1 MVNVIIVKNPFKPEQ
16 HETQYMPFKK
26 GKPVSYYHKAQ
37 GEWVYSINGHEVTI
51 DTIVNDDDYI
61 VAMPKIEG
69 KFFGVLLSIGMA
81 VFTGG
86 IASGAIFGI
95 QSLIWRTVLS
105 MAVGMIGNAVISK
118 LTAPKVDR
126 SNSEQSTT
134 YGWGGTKTVT
144 GQGYPLAVTY
154 GRMKSAGML
163 LSRHVISDG
172 DKQYLNL
179 LYCAGEGELSKI
191 EDIRINSNP
200 ISNYKDVQVDIRL
213 GTNDQTV
220 IPNFNDNFADQGLNY
235 ELKSDWS
242 VQQVQGD
249 ACDAIE
255 LTIGFPNGLYYSND
269 SGGMDK
275 TSVTVDA
282 EIRKVGTQ
290 EWQSLPLSNNK
301 GLSGHVKKKPKQ
313 WFFID
318 KSNRDI
324 ANSNY
329 AGHIWEATNSAF
341 YRVFRFDNLEKA
353 KYEVRMRCSGKD
365 GTSLRHVNKVYWT
378 QLTQI
383 IYDDF
388 VHPGKALIGIKALA
402 TSQLSG
408 SDPDVSWIQERS
420 KVWVFNPYNN
430 QYEEKPADNPAW
442 AAYDLL
448 HICRKIGG
456 EYVIFG
462 QPYGRIDY
470 DAFNAWAEKCT
481 LNKFTFNYIYDSAT
495 RLWDALKYPE
505 TVGRGKVIPAGTRF
519 TCVSDYQSSPVQL
532 FTVANIKYGSFTE
545 EFQGVEARA
554 NSIELS
560 FINKDKD
567 YERDVIP
574 VYGDTYDESN
584 SLTNPAQIELMGCT
598 SLEQAY
604 RHGKHYLRCNKYE
617 VRTVTFEAF
626 TDAIACTVGDIIL
639 VQHDVPEW
647 GEGGRVVA
655 VNGQTITLDKEVS
668 TQTGKQYQLLV
679 RNNTTDAVTT
689 YNVVNVS
696 GAKVIV
702 RETIPVQK
710 DCIYAFGEISKAA
723 KPFRV
728 LAITEGHSEMTR
740 KIQCMEYYPELYA
753 ADDGHIPTINYANH
767 SASDIQDIG
776 LVSDV
781 YGANGIMYSRIAVS
795 WQLPRDGKVTN
806 VVVNFRNTK
815 SDTWTYVGNFPS
827 SANGTAISDVLLG
840 ANYEVRV
847 QAINDLGQLTTGVTK
862 SINIPK
868 MQAPEDVQNLHVLSR
883 YNQTA
888 DKSVYYDLQVLFDP
902 PANPANFDVAE
913 VWYMLT
919 AKSGKP
925 ISGQDWQYAGSS
937 TSQVIIKAL
946 GPGETY
952 RIKAVSVDRF
962 GNRAETAQMVDVVVK
977 PMDAVPDMPK
987 NFTISFDREAKAKWN
1002 EVLNAD
1008 VDYYE
1013 LRTDNNPG
1021 NDSTALLARVKGTT
1035 ATLTLTKRAD
1045 TVYLFAK
1052 STLGKYSTPARYE
1065 YNLPQLDK
1073 PEVVAKST
1081 INGINLYFSAKPAQ
1095 AYAIRCHVVGDTR
1108 TDDLETTSTMLTYS
1122 NEPGVYTVR
1131 CAFVDVFGEGKLDEQ
1146 MVTIKATIPKEMLDR
1161 ESLGLAEF
1169 DKRVNEL
1176 SAEFNKVSE
1185 EYSVTVKNLREDVET
1200 RITQLDNGIE
1210 LKVTKGLK
1218 ALDGNAILS
1227 RINLYEGGVK
1237 IDGKLI
1243 HITGDTLIDGNIITN
1258 RMIQANSITAD
1269 KLKVDSL
1276 SALSAYIGGT
1286 LRGGKL
1292 IGTEIQNES
1301 GTFKVDAQGNIYG
1314 VNITGS
1320 RIDANSVYA
1329 EGQQLKPVYVKRLDV
1344 SSGDKI
1350 ELPAGYSWDKTL
1362 IFLRWISGAMDNDY
1376 YAFSG
1381 QNMGQNE
1388 VDAIQ
1393 RIAQERF
1400 KITLNMRAGW
1410 GMNGFGNDLVQDNV
1424 SGANEDI
1431 ASKNGGRFISF
1442 NQGRPVYGVVQ
1453 YSSVSGE
1460 RPPVFS
1466 VSISQSNSSH
1476 YKGNPTTLFALGV
1489 TEKGYF
1495 YYGKMSARQGGWGRA
1510 GITIMSF
1517 W

>member
-1 MVNVIIVKNPFKPEQ
+1 MVNIIIVKNPFKPEQ

-26 GKPVSYYHKAQ
+26 GKPVSHYHKAP

-290 EWQSLPLSNNK
+290 EWQTLPLANNK

-456 EYVIFG
+456 EYVVFG

-655 VNGQTITLDKEVS
+655 VNGQTITLDKEV
-668 TQTGKQYQLLV
+668 TAQPGKQYQLLV
-679 RNNTTDAVTT
+679 RSNTTDAVTT

-696 GAKVIV
+696 GANVIV
-702 RETIPVQK
+702 QETIPVQK

-753 ADDGHIPTINYANH
+753 ADDGHIPSINYANH
-767 SASDIQDIG
+767 GASDIQDIG

-781 YGANGIMYSRIAVS
+781 YGANGIMYSRIAVT

-827 SANGTAISDVLLG
+827 SANGTAITDVLLG

-902 PANPANFDVAE
+902 PSNPANFDVAE

-925 ISGQDWQYAGSS
+925 VSGQEWQYAGSS

-962 GNRAETAQMVDVVVK
+962 GNRAETAQMVDVEVK
-977 PMDAVPDMPK
+977 PMDAIPDMPK

-1013 LRTDNNPG
+1013 LRTDNNPD

-1052 STLGKYSTPARYE
+1052 STLGKYSTPARYD

-1073 PEVVAKST
+1073 PEVIVKST

-1122 NEPGVYTVR
+1122 NEPGIYTVR
-1131 CAFVDVFGEGKLDEQ
+1131 CAFVDVFGEGKFDEQ

-1200 RITQLDNGIE
+1200 KISQLDNGID

-1258 RMIQANSITAD
+1258 RMIQANAITAD

-1292 IGTEIQNES
+1292 IGTEIQNENGS
-1301 GTFKVDAQGNIYG
+1301 FKVDANGNIKG
-1314 VNITGS
+1314 ANITGS

-1329 EGQQLKPVYVKRLDV
+1329 EGQQLKPSFVKRIDV
-1344 SSGDKI
+1344 TSGDKI
-1350 ELPAGYSWDKTL
+1350 EIPPGYSWDKTL
-1362 IFLRWISGAMDNDY
+1362 IFLRWVSDPMEQGKYEYSGTYM
-1376 YAFSG
+1376 SS
-1381 QNMGQNE
+1381 NE
-1388 VDAIQ
+1388 INAIQ
-1393 RIAQERF
+1393 QIAQERF
-1400 KITLNMRAGW
+1400 KMTLNMRDRW
-1410 GMNGFGNDLVQDNV
+1410 SMNGFGGDLLNGNTNGQ
-1424 SGANEDI
+1424 NEDI
-1431 ASKNGGRFISF
+1431 ASRNNGRFISF

-1453 YSSVSGE
+1453 YSGIVDNP
-1460 RPPVFS
+1460 PPVFR
-1466 VSISQSNSSH
+1466 V
-1476 YKGNPTTLFALGV
+1476 TTSEGPGVKNKPAEIYGLGI